1 MGTRL
6 TGLLVGAVFG
16 VALSWTGMSSPEV
29 IRGALLLEDPY
40 LFLMFAS
47 AVATAFVGLRVLRAL
62 RTRALLTGDRVEWS
76 VDKPQRRNVT
86 GSLLFG
92 VGWAL
97 SGACPGPVATQLG
110 QGIAWSLFTIAGI
123 AIGIV
128 LHNRRE
134 AKPPLRAA
142 RAYPRSAPAGTRA
155 AGPAAAAA
163 RRGA

>member
-1 MGTRL
+1 VSTRIAAL
-6 TGLLVGAVFG
+6 AIGAVFG

-40 LFLMFAS
+40 LFLMFGS

-62 RTRALLTGDRVEWS
+62 RTRALLTGEQVDWS
-76 VDKPQRRNVT
+76 VDKPQRRNVY

-110 QGIAWSLFTIAGI
+110 QGVAWSLFTIAGMT
-123 AIGIV
+123 IGIV
-128 LHNRRE
+128 LYRRSVLGRGGQADALVGTSRRRE
-134 AKPPLRAA
+134 LAQQA
-142 RAYPRSAPAGTRA
+142 R
-155 AGPAAAAA
+155 
-163 RRGA
+163 